1 MNSRDEYI
9 IPFEG
14 LKVGEY
20 IYEFHIDDKF
30 FEEFEYSIIKG
41 GDIETVFTLE
51 KKETMML
58 GHFKM
63 SGNTN
68 MLCDR
73 CMDPL
78 AIPVSVSHQIV
89 FKFSDEENE
98 DENLVHI
105 PSSAFTI
112 DISSIIYELLTVALP
127 SRFVHEDEE
136 HCNQEMLGILDE
148 YESYEEEENSDEEID
163 PRWNDLKKLK

>member
-63 SGNTN
+63 SGNAN

>member
-20 IYEFHIDDKF
+20 VYEFHVDDMF
-30 FEEFEYSIIKG
+30 FEEFEYSIISG
-41 GDIETVFTLE
+41 GNIEVVFTLE

-58 GHFKM
+58 GHFNM
-63 SGNTN
+63 SGI
-68 MLCDR
+68 MKMACDR
-73 CMDPL
+73 CMEPMD
-78 AIPVSVSHQIV
+78 IPISVSHQIV

-98 DENLVHI
+98 DENLVHV

-112 DISSIIYELLTVALP
+112 DISPMIYELLTVALP
-127 SRFVHEDEE
+127 SRSVHEEKE
-136 HCNQEMLGILDE
+136 CNEEMLGLLNQ
-148 YESYEEEENSDEEID
+148 YESFSENDDSEEEVD
-163 PRWNDLKKLK
+163 PRWNNLKKLK

>member
-20 IYEFHIDDKF
+20 VYEFHVDDMF
-30 FEEFEYSIIKG
+30 FEEFEYSIISG
-41 GDIETVFTLE
+41 GNIEVVFTLE

-58 GHFKM
+58 GHFNM
-63 SGNTN
+63 SGITK
-68 MLCDR
+68 MACDR
-73 CMDPL
+73 CMEPMD
-78 AIPVSVSHQIV
+78 IPVSVSHQIV

-98 DENLVHI
+98 DENLVHV

-112 DISSIIYELLTVALP
+112 DISPMIYELLTVALP
-127 SRFVHEDEE
+127 SRSVHEEKE
-136 HCNQEMLGILDE
+136 CNEEMLGLLNQ
-148 YESYEEEENSDEEID
+148 YESFSENDDFEEEVD
-163 PRWNDLKKLK
+163 PRWNNLKKLK